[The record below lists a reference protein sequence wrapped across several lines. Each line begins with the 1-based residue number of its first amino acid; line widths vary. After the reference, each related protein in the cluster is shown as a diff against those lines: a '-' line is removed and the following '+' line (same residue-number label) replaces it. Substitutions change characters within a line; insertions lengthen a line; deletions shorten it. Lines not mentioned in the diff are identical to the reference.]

1 MVNSTKRNTNKI
13 NLVAENSKLSANN
26 NQMNKNNLVEV
37 KDLNLIYQSLD
48 SETHAL
54 KDVSFNIKNHE
65 FVAIVGPSGCGKTT
79 ILSLVAGLIKPT
91 SGEIMVDGK
100 TPDVK
105 EDLCGYMF
113 QRDNLLPWRTIE
125 KNIYFGL
132 EIKHKNT
139 VERKAYAVE
148 LAKKYGIAEFL
159 KKHPHELSGGMR
171 QRVALIRTLAL
182 KPALLLLDEPF
193 SALDYQTRL
202 ELCDHIFE
210 IIKKEKKTAILVT
223 HDIQEAI
230 SMSDK
235 IIVLSARPGKVK
247 AVHNLNFDASITPF
261 ERRKTAQ
268 AKQMFDLIWQ
278 EIQDEKQKN

>member
-1 MVNSTKRNTNKI
+1 MVNSTKQNSNKL
-13 NLVAENSKLSANN
+13 NSVAENSKLSANN

-37 KDLNLIYQSLD
+37 KDLNLIYQSLN
-48 SETHAL
+48 SETYAL

-91 SGEIMVDGK
+91 SGEIIVDGK
-100 TPDVK
+100 TPNVK

-139 VERKAYAVE
+139 AERKAYAVE

-247 AVHNLNFDASITPF
+247 AVHNLNFDAGITPF

-278 EIQDEKQKN
+278 EIQDEKQKY